1 MAMWERAN
9 FIRTVTIQVLEAI
22 DEAKWD
28 VQPEGFANTVK
39 WNAGHMYVSME
50 WFLKEADSSYE
61 SDVAKYAPFFAPG
74 TKPADWS
81 ENPASKEEIIG
92 LLKGQMERV
101 QAHFANRLADEAAK
115 EVKIGPLGLT
125 SIDDIL
131 NFALFHEGLHLGTIQ
146 SQMKIV

>member
-1 MAMWERAN
+1 MAMWERVN
-9 FIRTVTIQVLEAI
+9 FIRTVTLRTLEAI

-39 WNAGHMYVSME
+39 WNAGHTYVVME
-50 WFLKEADSSYE
+50 SLLKAADPSFE
-61 SDVAKYAPFFAPG
+61 TDMERYAPFFAPG
-74 TKPADWS
+74 TKPADWP

-101 QAHFANRLADEAAK
+101 QAHFTDRLADAPAN
-115 EVKIGPLGLT
+115 EVKIGPLELT

-146 SQMKIV
+146 SQMKMV